1 MSGDVLRL
9 KTAKHYGENGKDWM
23 ELKAHAGTVMV
34 AIILGSEELKD
45 PKGDFD
51 CAAALARLGYQ
62 PMADNPELIRLRAI
76 EAAARRYVVSVS
88 GGPEDDIWDTEDGM
102 EAEGASRVAS
112 DFAWKAYDDEKQNA
126 FDALRS
132 VLGSEVVPVE

>member
-9 KTAKHYGENGKDWM
+9 KAAKHYGENGKDWM

-102 EAEGASRVAS
+102 EA

>member
-9 KTAKHYGENGKDWM
+9 KSAKHYGENGKDWM

-45 PKGDFD
+45 PKADFD
-51 CAAALARLGYQ
+51 CVAALARLGYQ

-76 EAAARRYVVSVS
+76 EAAAQRYVASVN
-88 GGPEDDIWDTEDGM
+88 GGPGSAAPDAVW
-102 EAEGASRVAS
+102 R
-112 DFAWKAYDDEKQNA
+112 AYDDEKQNA
-126 FDALRS
+126 FDAIAAALN
-132 VLGSEVVPVE
+132 SEVVPVA

>member
-9 KTAKHYGENGKDWM
+9 KSAKHYGENGKDWM

-34 AIILGSEELKD
+34 AIILGSEALKD

-62 PMADNPELIRLRAI
+62 PMADNPELIKLRAI
-76 EAAARRYVVSVS
+76 EAAAKRYVASVS
-88 GGPEDDIWDTEDGM
+88 GGPEADVWDTEDGKFK
-102 EAEGASRVAS
+102 EGAARVAS
-112 DFAWKAYDDEKQNA
+112 DPAWKAYDDEKQNA
-126 FDALRS
+126 FDALAS
-132 VLGSEVVPVE
+132 VLESEVVPVD